1 MYCQIF
7 SINEARHLLTFT
19 INMLKLKKTTF
30 NNFDYET
37 ETTGSA
43 AVMPLAGPPPPLDF
57 TYSRKRH
64 HLPPSQH
71 QL

>member
-30 NNFDYET
+30 NNFE
-37 ETTGSA
+37 
-43 AVMPLAGPPPPLDF
+43 L
-57 TYSRKRH
+57 
-64 HLPPSQH
+64 
-71 QL
+71 